1 MSQSG
6 WYPDPSGKP
15 GQFRYWDGA
24 QWSQETTPNPGQNPP
39 PGAGFAGPAKPA
51 GRGPGMWILLA
62 VGVLVLVL
70 VGFFVVRGLTG
81 TDDIAEDTNSSTP
94 TVSQWDE
101 TSTPTQTPTPT
112 NPQSSGGTQVACP
125 EGPGGSSKNVQNGRL
140 VGGELSVES
149 LGWDRSGFSL
159 PFMYDTSAE
168 IKTITS
174 RWMSVNAVGALRV
187 ADGFEAPEPAAK
199 VMMSC
204 FASSGYYQG
213 FTGRTDLTSE
223 AITID
228 GHQAFHI
235 RAEIYVDDQGDIKGD
250 TVDVVVVDTGNPES
264 MGVYVNSATIDDA
277 ETQAEVD
284 RSMASI
290 KVG

>member
-6 WYPDPSGKP
+6 WYPDPSGQP
-15 GQFRYWDGA
+15 GQFRYWNGA
-24 QWSQETTPNPGQNPP
+24 QWSQETTANPGQTPP
-39 PGAGFAGPAKPA
+39 PGGPVQGPQRSGGAGKL
-51 GRGPGMWILLA
+51 ILA
-62 VGVLVLVL
+62 IVGVLVVALI
-70 VGFFVVRGLTG
+70 GFFVVRGLTG
-81 TDDIAEDTNSSTP
+81 GDTTIPEDTNSSTP
-94 TVSQWDE
+94 TVSGWDE

-112 NPQSSGGTQVACP
+112 NPESSGGTEVACP

-140 VGGELSVES
+140 VGGEISVES
-149 LGWDRSGFSL
+149 LGWSRSGFSL
-159 PFMYDTSAE
+159 PWMYDTSAE
-168 IKTITS
+168 IKSITS

-204 FASSGYYQG
+204 FASSGYYRG
-213 FTGRTDLTSE
+213 FTGRKDVKAE
-223 AITID
+223 ALTID

-235 RAEIYVDDQGDIKGD
+235 RSEIYVDDQGDIKGD

-277 ETQAEVD
+277 GTQAEVD

-290 KVG
+290 KVGA